1 MLYKIVV
8 VIIIISII
16 YTTIIGLEMSFND
29 AKEKSKQA
37 LVKNFTVT
45 LSLLPV
51 FKYYSTTCRKFI
63 ELLDFISSIYD
74 ANISMYHNPKISI
87 KIFSCTLFVHIN

>member
-1 MLYKIVV
+1 
-8 VIIIISII
+8 
-16 YTTIIGLEMSFND
+16 MSFND